1 MKARR
6 IVLSAA
12 LLVAA
17 VSVLCST
24 NPAAAAVYTWDGLLY
39 GAPSD
44 GSGNWDYATTNWYNG
59 SPSVAW
65 QDGNDAVFGAGT
77 PGTYTVT
84 LEQNVQPAGITFNTQ
99 GYTIAQDNSNPCSL
113 TVGSDGITA
122 NASATINAPITLS
135 AVQTWATAA
144 NQTLTISGVIS
155 GSGGLTKQGAGTLL
169 LTNSQAYGGPTIIQG
184 GTLKLQGAALAAVST
199 VAFTSDANSG
209 ISTSNTYTEALAFG
223 QGSLT
228 INSVPFAGAG
238 TSGNGSFGSS
248 WNLNL
253 GSVPDVG
260 GGPRYAWGAAFPGD
274 FQPASGQTNA
284 MFTYMN
290 FNNGVAAPE
299 SLTVTGLTPGVA
311 YDARVCYS
319 VWESGGSRTGNFTFN
334 GGNGTQNITVNEDA
348 NHTGNYIDYQYAAGS
363 NGTLTISE
371 VDGTASWLWY
381 GFTNQVIPAMNNPL
395 PLTTAVTI
403 AANSTLDLG
412 GANQQVVS
420 LADYAPGLG
429 GSIIN
434 SNTGVPSVLTLS
446 PTGGSTTFSGTILG
460 GGTIGTIGLVMNGT
474 GTQVLAGSNTYSG
487 GTTVNGGTLQAGSAT
502 AFGAGVLGADAGGT
516 VDLHG
521 WNLTVGGL
529 GGNGGTISDY
539 SAGGGTTTLTAKMP
553 AGTTATS
560 AAIIANGPNKTLAVA
575 FSGLGTQ
582 ILSGTSTYS
591 GGTTIS
597 SGTLQLGDGISA
609 NGVINGN
616 VVNNATL
623 VFANPNAQGFSGAIS
638 GSGAVAKSAAGILT
652 LAAGNSSYS
661 GPTSIS
667 GGVLQAGAA
676 NVFSPN
682 SAVTVASGATL
693 DLNANSE
700 VIGSLS
706 GTGNVTLGNQAA
718 TVLSVGNDNSNT
730 SFSGNISGSG
740 GLTKQGAGT
749 LLLTNSQAY
758 GGPTVIQGGTLKLQ
772 GPALAAVSTVAFTSD
787 ANSGISTSN
796 TYTEALAFGQGSL
809 TINNVPFA
817 GAAGYSGSNW
827 TLSLP
832 SPGSNG
838 DHGWSGGFPTGFQPA
853 SGQTTNTLLYHFNW
867 NGSNTPGPEAL
878 TVTGLTPGVA
888 YDARVYYSVWASG
901 ESRIGNFTFN
911 GGNGTQNITVNEDA
925 NNTGNYIDY
934 RYAAGANGTLTISEN
949 DASLSPFNT
958 WFWYGFTNQV
968 MATNNPLAVTTAVT
982 IAANSTLDLGGA
994 NQQVVSLADYAPGLG
1009 GSVIN
1014 STVLTSVLTL
1024 SPTGG
1029 STTFSGTILGGGTN
1043 GTIGLV
1049 MNGTGTQ
1056 VLAGTVAGSGVSLAV
1071 DNGTLVLSGSDN
1083 TYGGGTDV
1091 EGGTLYVTNSDAI
1104 PYGTGLTVGAGG
1116 VVTFGPSPVV
1126 AGLAAGSTF
1135 AASPAATV
1143 VAAVP
1148 EPGTVALLLAALWSA
1163 VIHRRFRRRS
1173 KGI

>member
-169 LTNSQAYGGPTIIQG
+169 LTNSQAYGGPT
-184 GTLKLQGAALAAVST
+184 
-199 VAFTSDANSG
+199 
-209 ISTSNTYTEALAFG
+209 
-223 QGSLT
+223 
-228 INSVPFAGAG
+228 
-238 TSGNGSFGSS
+238 
-248 WNLNL
+248 
-253 GSVPDVG
+253 
-260 GGPRYAWGAAFPGD
+260 
-274 FQPASGQTNA
+274 
-284 MFTYMN
+284 
-290 FNNGVAAPE
+290 
-299 SLTVTGLTPGVA
+299 
-311 YDARVCYS
+311 
-319 VWESGGSRTGNFTFN
+319 
-334 GGNGTQNITVNEDA
+334 
-348 NHTGNYIDYQYAAGS
+348 
-363 NGTLTISE
+363 
-371 VDGTASWLWY
+371 
-381 GFTNQVIPAMNNPL
+381 
-395 PLTTAVTI
+395 
-403 AANSTLDLG
+403 
-412 GANQQVVS
+412 
-420 LADYAPGLG
+420 
-429 GSIIN
+429 
-434 SNTGVPSVLTLS
+434 
-446 PTGGSTTFSGTILG
+446 
-460 GGTIGTIGLVMNGT
+460 
-474 GTQVLAGSNTYSG
+474 
-487 GTTVNGGTLQAGSAT
+487 
-502 AFGAGVLGADAGGT
+502 
-516 VDLHG
+516 
-521 WNLTVGGL
+521 
-529 GGNGGTISDY
+529 
-539 SAGGGTTTLTAKMP
+539 
-553 AGTTATS
+553 
-560 AAIIANGPNKTLAVA
+560 
-575 FSGLGTQ
+575 
-582 ILSGTSTYS
+582 
-591 GGTTIS
+591 
-597 SGTLQLGDGISA
+597 
-609 NGVINGN
+609 
-616 VVNNATL
+616 
-623 VFANPNAQGFSGAIS
+623 
-638 GSGAVAKSAAGILT
+638 
-652 LAAGNSSYS
+652 
-661 GPTSIS
+661 
-667 GGVLQAGAA
+667 
-676 NVFSPN
+676 
-682 SAVTVASGATL
+682 
-693 DLNANSE
+693 
-700 VIGSLS
+700 
-706 GTGNVTLGNQAA
+706 
-718 TVLSVGNDNSNT
+718 
-730 SFSGNISGSG
+730 
-740 GLTKQGAGT
+740 
-749 LLLTNSQAY
+749 
-758 GGPTVIQGGTLKLQ
+758 VIQGGTLKLQ

-888 YDARVYYSVWASG
+888 YDARVYYSVWASSD
-901 ESRIGNFTFN
+901 SRIGNFTFN

-1091 EGGTLYVTNSDAI
+1091 EGGTLEVASSTAI
-1104 PYGTGLTVGAGG
+1104 PYGSGLVVGSGGTVVFSDPPQAEG
-1116 VVTFGPSPVV
+1116 TM
-1126 AGLAAGSTF
+1126 AATF
-1135 AASPAATV
+1135 AASPAGR

-1148 EPGTVALLLAALWSA
+1148 EPGTLALLAVALWSA
-1163 VIHRRFRRRS
+1163 AACYRFSRRPDSRQTNR
-1173 KGI
+1173 